1 VTYVPNSTLVAVA
14 STDGTVRLFDTA
26 NPEQPLRTLGEVGS
40 PAVKALDVSADGAYL
55 TAASEDRNVRV
66 WRIWDGTLE
75 KTIGG
80 PPSTST
86 DVAFSPDGRL
96 MALATADAAV
106 HIWEWQTD
114 LKLAVLRRHVDA
126 INSVQFSPDGNNII
140 TASDDAT
147 VAIFPCTTCQPFK
160 ELLKTAE
167 EQDRNHG

>member
-1 VTYVPNSTLVAVA
+1 
-14 STDGTVRLFDTA
+14 LFDPA
-26 NPEQPLRTLGEVGS
+26 NPAQPVRTLGKVGN

-55 TAASEDRNVRV
+55 AAASEDRKVRV
-66 WRIWDGTLE
+66 WRVSDGALE
-75 KTIGG
+75 QTIEG
-80 PPSTST
+80 PPSTGT
-86 DVAFSPDGRL
+86 DVAFSPDGKL
-96 MALATADAAV
+96 VALAAADAAV

-114 LKLAVLRRHVDA
+114 HKLAVLRRHVDA